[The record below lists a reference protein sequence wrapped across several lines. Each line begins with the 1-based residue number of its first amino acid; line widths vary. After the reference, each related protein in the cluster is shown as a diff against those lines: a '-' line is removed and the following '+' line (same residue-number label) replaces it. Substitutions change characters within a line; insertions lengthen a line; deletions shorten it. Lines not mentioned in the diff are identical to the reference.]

1 MNPLDELTSAG
12 EDLAGQV
19 STPLKASLE
28 AALTRLLGDPEAVDR
43 ALAEGSCQTGG
54 CTLAWRVDDRTLMLE
69 LFADIG
75 LPEPA
80 REHEAYRQMLE
91 INLCRTHPGLYV
103 GLHPES
109 RRLVA
114 TTLQPAILLVEESFC
129 LAALENLA
137 AQARQLREAAGL

>member
-1 MNPLDELTSAG
+1 MEPIAELAAAS
-12 EDLAGQV
+12 EELAGQV
-19 STPLKASLE
+19 STQLQTSLE
-28 AALTRLLGDPEAVDR
+28 AALTRLLGDAEAVGR
-43 ALAEGSCQTGG
+43 ALAECSCQIDGS
-54 CTLAWRVDDRTLMLE
+54 TLAWRVDDRTLMLE
-69 LFADIG
+69 LYCDIG

-91 INLCRTHPGLYV
+91 INLCRSHPGLYV

-114 TTLQPAILLVEESFC
+114 TTLQPGFLLADETFC
-129 LAALENLA
+129 QAALEDLA

>member
-1 MNPLDELTSAG
+1 MNPPDDLTSAG
-12 EDLAGQV
+12 QDLADQV
-19 STPLKASLE
+19 STQLRTSLE
-28 AALTRLLGDPEAVDR
+28 AALARLLVDPEAVDR

-114 TTLQPAILLVEESFC
+114 TTLQPAVLLVEESFC